1 VNVAEMAW
9 RATRHTRY
17 LLNSL
22 YLRHTQYLLNPRPA
36 QRRGVPLV
44 RILCGGRTSAG
55 THPVL

>member
-1 VNVAEMAW
+1 MAW

-17 LLNSL
+17 LLNSP
-22 YLRHTQYLLNPRPA
+22 YPRHTQYLLNPRPA